1 VPKSVII
8 TCAATGGIHTPTM
21 SPYLPITAA
30 EITDAAVGAAEAASM
45 SGNLRVGLEGSL
57 YSSKGELAKS
67 NADQVTRIR
76 ALSRP
81 RLPCCHR
88 R

>member
-8 TCAATGGIHTPTM
+8 TCAAT
-21 SPYLPITAA
+21 
-30 EITDAAVGAAEAASM
+30 VGAAQAATM
-45 SGNLRVGLEGSL
+45 GGNLRVGLENSL
-57 YSSKGELAKS
+57 YISKGELAKS